1 MSLVS
6 SPLPSTPLGSWVKTR
21 FLFSFSDIFAEPW
34 FVEIQKFC
42 YHGNVTTHVSLK
54 RDRVNGVLVKRN
66 SIFMC
71 KERFSYIM
79 NTFCNSMENLILLF
93 ICNETLRLIN
103 NLPFSL
109 IIRRVWREFDNARE
123 PEESSYF
130 LERLNVL

>member
-1 MSLVS
+1 
-6 SPLPSTPLGSWVKTR
+6 
-21 FLFSFSDIFAEPW
+21 
-34 FVEIQKFC
+34 
-42 YHGNVTTHVSLK
+42 
-54 RDRVNGVLVKRN
+54 
-66 SIFMC
+66 MC
-71 KERFSYIM
+71 KECFSYIM

-109 IIRRVWREFDNARE
+109 VIRRVWREFDNARE